1 MQQPDLEAAPL
12 LDKKVD
18 NVVNNTAPENMN
30 RGGCVPE
37 IKLVNKWTPFYF
49 LCFLTGQY
57 HVNNFIETRLHICV
71 RYLKAIV
78 FLTGII
84 LVLCH
89 LSLRLYHV
97 ASSIIAEVYS
107 IDNSSYNDTTECN
120 FPSKNWK
127 FSSAITITAIAAFVS
142 YFLFTVLIFIPAI
155 GNQHCGNNVVDL
167 TCSSHRKAFEN
178 DGISPFDEP
187 AHTTARNFY
196 LNYLFVLFLFV
207 VCVCISATSLHLLS
221 ECSTW
226 AFGLNI
232 TVVSISLH
240 FYSQFCAIHSC
251 FIFSKIVSK
260 IQLKLVN
267 LAANLDRADFPEN
280 NLIHVPNDEIINQ
293 LVQSNDREKV
303 DRGRYFWLQKM
314 YQEFSQL
321 VTPTIVLFGI
331 WLIIHWVLYMIPTV
345 LFSAVVIEFI
355 VDTFQVKLDFSFLNF
370 SFFYSVLPAIVLH
383 PFLLFYPLCCAVSIA
398 NARTN
403 FIKTVSKKRWLNIP
417 LAMQSNFVQYLT
429 TDNFGFKSP
438 VFNTLVT
445 VDIKWVYLTFLFIVI
460 SAALI

>member
-18 NVVNNTAPENMN
+18 NVVNNTAPENRN
-30 RGGCVPE
+30 RVGCVPE

-57 HVNNFIETRLHICV
+57 HVNNISEARLCM
-71 RYLKAIV
+71 RYLKQSV

-89 LSLRLYHV
+89 LSLHSYHV
-97 ASSIIAEVYS
+97 TSSIIAEVYS
-107 IDNSSYNDTTECN
+107 IDNSSYNDTTQCT
-120 FPSKNWK
+120 FPPGNWK
-127 FSSAITITAIAAFVS
+127 FSSGITITAIAAFMS
-142 YFLFTVLIFIPAI
+142 YFLFIILIILPPLGY
-155 GNQHCGNNVVDL
+155 GNSVIHL
-167 TCSSHRKAFEN
+167 TCSSHRIALKN
-178 DGISPFDEP
+178 GGMSPFDEP
-187 AHTTARNFY
+187 AQTIARNFY
-196 LNYLFVLFLFV
+196 LNYLFVLFLLV
-207 VCVCISATSLHLLS
+207 ACVCISATVLHLLNS
-221 ECSTW
+221 CPTL

-232 TVVSISLH
+232 TVVRISLH

-251 FIFSKIVSK
+251 FILSKIVSK
-260 IQLKLVN
+260 VQLKLVN
-267 LAANLDRADFPEN
+267 LAANLDRADFPEH
-280 NLIHVPNDEIINQ
+280 NLIQVPNDEIINQ
-293 LVQSNDREKV
+293 LVQSNDREEV

-314 YQEFSQL
+314 YQEFIQL
-321 VTPTIVLFGI
+321 VTPTIILLGI
-331 WLIIHWVLYMIPTV
+331 WLIIHWVMYMIPTV

-355 VDTFQVKLDFSFLNF
+355 VDAFQGKLDFSFL
-370 SFFYSVLPAIVLH
+370 YSVLPVIMLH
-383 PFLLFYPLCCAVSIA
+383 PFLLLYPLCCAVSIT

-445 VDIKWVYLTFLFIVI
+445 VDVKWVYLTFMFIVI